1 MTHQQQHPTH
11 AEPTPPF
18 PHQQQQPPGREADM
32 EPLADHGE
40 DSYVGHARLEG
51 KVALIT
57 GGDSGIGRAVAIA
70 FAREGADV
78 LCSYWNEDEDAAET
92 SALVEDAG
100 RRCVTVAGDIGDR
113 GHCLALVDRTL
124 GELGRIDVLVNNAA
138 FQMSH
143 ESFLEIPPDEL
154 DFVFRTNVLAMF
166 HLCQA
171 AVPKMKAGSTIIN
184 TTSIQAA
191 QPSPQLLHYAATKGA
206 ISTFTKG
213 LAQEVAERGI
223 RVNAVAPGPIWTP
236 LVAMSFPADKNAQF
250 GADTPLGRPG
260 QPAELAPLY
269 VFLATEDSRYISGE
283 VIGATG
289 GKPLH

>member
-1 MTHQQQHPTH
+1 MSDQDPTR
-11 AEPTPPF
+11 AQPAPPF
-18 PHQQQQPPGREADM
+18 PEQEQQPPGNESQMR
-32 EPLADHGE
+32 PLADHGE
-40 DSYVGHARLEG
+40 TSYVGHGRLTD

-57 GGDSGIGRAVAIA
+57 GADSGIGRAVAIA

-78 LCSYWNEDEDAAET
+78 LCSYWKEDEDAEET
-92 SALVEDAG
+92 KRLVEEAG
-100 RRCVTVAGDIGDR
+100 RRCVTVAGDVGDR
-113 GHCLALVDRTL
+113 AHSRGLVERAVE
-124 GELGRIDVLVNNAA
+124 ELGGLDVLVNNAA
-138 FQMSH
+138 YQMAYD
-143 ESFLEIPPDEL
+143 SFLEIPAEEIE
-154 DFVFRTNVLAMF
+154 FVFRTNVIAMF

-171 AVPKMKAGSTIIN
+171 AVPRMLEGSTIIN

-191 QPSPQLLHYAATKGA
+191 QPSPELLHYAATKGA

-213 LAQEVAERGI
+213 LAQELAERGI

-236 LVAMSFPADKNAQF
+236 LVVMSFPGEENAEF

-269 VFLATEDSRYISGE
+269 VFLATDDSGYISGE

>member
-1 MTHQQQHPTH
+1 MSDQNPTQ

-18 PHQQQQPPGREADM
+18 PEQQQAPPGREAEM
-32 EPLADHGE
+32 RPLADHGE
-40 DSYVGHARLEG
+40 DSYVGHGRLND

-57 GGDSGIGRAVAIA
+57 GADSGIGRAVAIA

-78 LCSYWNEDEDAAET
+78 LCSYWKENEDAAET
-92 SALVEDAG
+92 RRLVEEAG
-100 RRCVTVAGDIGDR
+100 RRCLTVAGDIGER
-113 GHCLALVDRTL
+113 EHCRALVDRARD
-124 GELGRIDVLVNNAA
+124 ELGGLDVLVNNAA
-138 FQMSH
+138 YQMAYD
-143 ESFLEIPPDEL
+143 SFLEIPPDEVE
-154 DFVFRTNVLAMF
+154 FVFRTNVIAMF

-171 AVPKMKAGSTIIN
+171 AVPHMAEGSTIIN

-213 LAQEVAERGI
+213 LAQELAERGI

-236 LVAMSFPADKNAQF
+236 LVVMSFPAEKNAEF

-260 QPAELAPLY
+260 QPGELAPLY
-269 VFLATEDSRYISGE
+269 VFLATDDSRYISGE

-289 GKPLH
+289 GTPLH

>member
-1 MTHQQQHPTH
+1 MSDQDPTRTH
-11 AEPTPPF
+11 ATPPF
-18 PHQQQQPPGREADM
+18 PEQEQEPPGAESQMR
-32 EPLADHGE
+32 PLADHGE
-40 DSYVGHARLEG
+40 DSYIGHGRLTD

-57 GGDSGIGRAVAIA
+57 GADSGIGRAVAIA

-78 LCSYWNEDEDAAET
+78 LCSYWKEDDDAAET
-92 SALVEDAG
+92 KRIVEETG
-100 RRCVTVAGDIGDR
+100 RRCVTVPGDIGDR
-113 GHCLALVDRTL
+113 EHCRALVDRAV
-124 GELGRIDVLVNNAA
+124 GELGRLDVLVNNAA
-138 FQMSH
+138 YQMAYD
-143 ESFLEIPPDEL
+143 SFLEIPPEEIE
-154 DFVFRTNVLAMF
+154 FVFRTNVIAMF

-171 AVPKMKAGSTIIN
+171 AVPRMGAGSTIVN

-191 QPSPQLLHYAATKGA
+191 QPSPELLHYAATKGA

-213 LAQEVAERGI
+213 LAQEVAEQGI

-236 LVAMSFPADKNAQF
+236 LVVMSFPAEKNAEF

-269 VFLATEDSRYISGE
+269 VFLATDDSRYISGE

>member
-1 MTHQQQHPTH
+1 MSERDPTR
-11 AEPTPPF
+11 AQPAPPF
-18 PHQQQQPPGREADM
+18 PEQEQEPPGSEAQM
-32 EPLADHGE
+32 RPLADHGE
-40 DSYVGHARLEG
+40 TSYVGHGRLTD

-57 GGDSGIGRAVAIA
+57 GADSGIGRAVAIA

-78 LCSYWNEDEDAAET
+78 VCSYWKEDDDAAET
-92 SALVEDAG
+92 KRLVEEAG

-113 GHCLALVDRTL
+113 AHCRGLVDRAVE
-124 GELGRIDVLVNNAA
+124 ELGGLDVLVNNAA
-138 FQMSH
+138 YQMAYD
-143 ESFLEIPPDEL
+143 SFLEIPADEIE
-154 DFVFRTNVLAMF
+154 FVFRTNVIAMF

-171 AVPKMKAGSTIIN
+171 AVPRMPAGSTIVN

-213 LAQEVAERGI
+213 LAQEVAEQGI

-236 LVAMSFPADKNAQF
+236 LVVMSFPADKNAEF

-269 VFLATEDSRYISGE
+269 VFLATDDSAYISGE

>member
-1 MTHQQQHPTH
+1 MSDQNPTK
-11 AEPTPPF
+11 AEPVPPF
-18 PHQQQQPPGREADM
+18 PEQEQEPPGREADM
-32 EPLADHGE
+32 RPLADHGE
-40 DSYVGHARLEG
+40 KTYVGHGRLQD

-57 GGDSGIGRAVAIA
+57 GADSGIGRAVAIA
-70 FAREGADV
+70 YAREGADV
-78 LCSYWNEDEDAAET
+78 LCSYLEEDDDAAET
-92 SALVEDAG
+92 KRWVEEAG
-100 RRCVTVAGDIGDR
+100 RRCITVAGDVGDR
-113 GHCLALVDRTL
+113 DHCVALVERAVE
-124 GELGRIDVLVNNAA
+124 ELGGLDVLVNNAA
-138 FQMSH
+138 FQMAY
-143 ESFLEIPPDEL
+143 ESFLEIPPDEI
-154 DFVFRTNVLAMF
+154 DFVFRTNIISMF

-171 AVPKMKAGSTIIN
+171 AVPKMPEGSTIVN

-236 LVAMSFPADKNAQF
+236 LVVMSFPAEKNAQF

-260 QPAELAPLY
+260 QPGELAPIY
-269 VFLATEDSRYISGE
+269 VFLATEDSQYISGE
-283 VIGATG
+283 VVGATG

>member
-1 MTHQQQHPTH
+1 MSDQNPTQ
-11 AEPTPPF
+11 AAPTPPF
-18 PHQQQQPPGREADM
+18 PEQEQEPPGTATEMR
-32 EPLADHGE
+32 PLADHGE
-40 DSYVGHARLEG
+40 DSYVGHGRLMD

-57 GGDSGIGRAVAIA
+57 GADSGIGRAVALA

-78 LCSYWNEDEDAAET
+78 LCSYWKEADDAAET
-92 SALVEDAG
+92 RRLVEAAG
-100 RRCVTVAGDIGDR
+100 RRCVTVPGDIGDR
-113 GHCLALVDRTL
+113 EHCRALVERARE
-124 GELGRIDVLVNNAA
+124 ELGGLDVLVNNAA
-138 FQMSH
+138 YQMAY
-143 ESFLEIPPDEL
+143 ESFLEIPPEEI
-154 DFVFRTNVLAMF
+154 DFVFRTNVVAMF

-171 AVPKMKAGSTIIN
+171 AVPHMQPGSTIIN

-191 QPSPQLLHYAATKGA
+191 QPSPELLHYSATKGA

-213 LAQEVAERGI
+213 LAQELAERGI
-223 RVNAVAPGPIWTP
+223 RVNGVAPGPIWTP
-236 LVAMSFPADKNAQF
+236 LVVMSFPGSKNAEF

-260 QPAELAPLY
+260 QPGELAPLY

>member
-1 MTHQQQHPTH
+1 MADQDPTR
-11 AEPTPPF
+11 AEPRPPF
-18 PHQQQQPPGREADM
+18 PEQEQEPPGREADM
-32 EPLADHGE
+32 QPLADHGE
-40 DSYVGHARLEG
+40 HTYVGRGRLKD

-57 GGDSGIGRAVAIA
+57 GADSGIGRAVAIA
-70 FAREGADV
+70 FAREGADIV
-78 LCSYWNEDEDAAET
+78 GSYLEEHDDAAET
-92 SALVEDAG
+92 KRWVEEAG
-100 RRCVTVAGDIGDR
+100 RRCVTVPGDVGDR
-113 GHCLALVDRTL
+113 DHCFTLVDRAV
-124 GELGRIDVLVNNAA
+124 GEFGKLDVLINNAG
-138 FQMSH
+138 FQMSY
-143 ESFLEIPPDEL
+143 ESFLEIPPEEI
-154 DFVFRTNVLAMF
+154 DFVFRTNVISMF

-171 AVPKMKAGSTIIN
+171 AVPRMGAGSTIVN

-213 LAQEVAERGI
+213 LAQELAERGI

-236 LVAMSFPADKNAQF
+236 LVVMSFPAEKNAQF

-260 QPAELAPLY
+260 QPGELAPVY
-269 VFLATEDSRYISGE
+269 VFLATEESQYISGE

>member
-1 MTHQQQHPTH
+1 MTHQQEHPKH

-18 PHQQQQPPGREADM
+18 PRQEQAPPGREA
-32 EPLADHGE
+32 ELRPPADHGE
-40 DSYVGHARLEG
+40 ETYVGHGRLAD
-51 KVALIT
+51 KAALIT
-57 GGDSGIGRAVAIA
+57 GADSGIGRAVAIA
-70 FAREGADV
+70 FAREGADIV
-78 LCSYWNEDEDAAET
+78 CSYWKEHEDAAET
-92 SALVEDAG
+92 RRLVEAAG
-100 RRCVTVAGDIGDR
+100 RRCITVPGDIGDR
-113 GHCLALVDRTL
+113 EHCRALVERVV
-124 GELGRIDVLVNNAA
+124 GELGRLDVLVNNAA
-138 FQMSH
+138 FQMAY

-154 DFVFRTNVLAMF
+154 EFVFRTNVFAMF

-171 AVPKMKAGSTIIN
+171 AVPKMEPGSTIVN

-236 LVAMSFPADKNAQF
+236 LVTMSFPAEKNAQF

-260 QPAELAPLY
+260 QPGELAPLY
-269 VFLATEDSRYISGE
+269 VFLATDDSRYISGE

>member
-1 MTHQQQHPTH
+1 MSDRDPTR
-11 AEPTPPF
+11 AEPAPPF
-18 PHQQQQPPGREADM
+18 PEQEQEPPGSEAQM
-32 EPLADHGE
+32 RPLADHGE
-40 DSYVGHARLEG
+40 TSYVGHGRLTD

-57 GGDSGIGRAVAIA
+57 GADSGIGRAVAIA

-78 LCSYWNEDEDAAET
+78 VCSYWKEDDDAAET
-92 SALVEDAG
+92 KRLVEEAD

-113 GHCLALVDRTL
+113 AHCRGLVDRAVE
-124 GELGRIDVLVNNAA
+124 ELGGLDVLVNNAA
-138 FQMSH
+138 YQMAYD
-143 ESFLEIPPDEL
+143 SFLEIPADEIE
-154 DFVFRTNVLAMF
+154 FVFRTNVIAMF

-171 AVPKMKAGSTIIN
+171 AVPRMPKGSTVIN

-191 QPSPQLLHYAATKGA
+191 QPSPELLHYAATKGA

-213 LAQEVAERGI
+213 LAQELAEQGI

-236 LVAMSFPADKNAQF
+236 LVVMSFPADKNAEF

-269 VFLATEDSRYISGE
+269 VFLATDDSAYISGE

>member
-1 MTHQQQHPTH
+1 MSRQQQDPTQ

-18 PHQQQQPPGREADM
+18 PEQEQEPPGREAEM
-32 EPLADHGE
+32 QPRADHGE
-40 DSYVGHARLEG
+40 DSYVGYGRLTDR
-51 KVALIT
+51 VALIT
-57 GGDSGIGRAVAIA
+57 GADSGIGRAVAIA
-70 FAREGADV
+70 FAREGADL
-78 LCSYWNEDEDAAET
+78 LCSYWKEHEDAEET
-92 SALVEDAG
+92 RRLVEEAG
-100 RRCVTVAGDIGDR
+100 RRCVTVPGDIGDR
-113 GHCLALVDRTL
+113 EHSQSLVGRALD
-124 GELGRIDVLVNNAA
+124 ELGRLDVLVNNAA
-138 FQMSH
+138 YQMAH

-154 DFVFRTNVLAMF
+154 EFVFRTNVFAMF

-171 AVPKMKAGSTIIN
+171 AVPNMKPGSTIVN

-191 QPSPQLLHYAATKGA
+191 QPSPQLLHYASTKGA

-223 RVNAVAPGPIWTP
+223 RANAVAPGPIWTP
-236 LVAMSFPADKNAQF
+236 LVAMSFPGEKNAQF

-269 VFLATEDSRYISGE
+269 VFLACDESRYISGE

-289 GKPLH
+289 GKPLS

>member
-1 MTHQQQHPTH
+1 MTPRDPKH

-18 PHQQQQPPGREADM
+18 PEQEQEPPGREAEM
-32 EPLADHGE
+32 QPLADHGE
-40 DSYVGHARLEG
+40 ESYVGHDKLKDR
-51 KVALIT
+51 VALIT

-78 LCSYWNEDEDAAET
+78 LCSYWNEDDDAAET
-92 SALVEDAG
+92 KRLVEDAG
-100 RRCVTVAGDIGDR
+100 RRCITVAGDIGDR
-113 GHCLALVDRTL
+113 DHCRALVERAVAD
-124 GELGRIDVLVNNAA
+124 LGRLDVLVNNAA
-138 FQMSH
+138 FQMSYQ
-143 ESFLEIPPDEL
+143 SFLEIPPDEL

-171 AVPKMKAGSTIIN
+171 AVPRMEPGSTIIN

-236 LVAMSFPADKNAQF
+236 LVVMSFPAEKNAQF

-269 VFLATEDSRYISGE
+269 VFLATDHSRYVSGE

>member
-1 MTHQQQHPTH
+1 MSDQNPTK

-18 PHQQQQPPGREADM
+18 PEQEQEPPGREADM
-32 EPLADHGE
+32 RPLADHGE
-40 DSYVGHARLEG
+40 KTYVGHGRLHD

-57 GGDSGIGRAVAIA
+57 GADSGIGRAVAIA
-70 FAREGADV
+70 YAREGADV
-78 LCSYWNEDEDAAET
+78 LCSYLEEDDDAAET
-92 SALVEDAG
+92 KRWVEEAG
-100 RRCVTVAGDIGDR
+100 RRCITVAGDVGDR
-113 GHCLALVDRTL
+113 DHCVALVERAVE
-124 GELGRIDVLVNNAA
+124 ELGGLDVLVNNAA
-138 FQMSH
+138 FQMAY
-143 ESFLEIPPDEL
+143 ESFLEIPPDEI
-154 DFVFRTNVLAMF
+154 DFVFRTNIISMF

-171 AVPKMKAGSTIIN
+171 AVPKMPEGSTIVN

-236 LVAMSFPADKNAQF
+236 LVVMSFPAEKNAQF

-260 QPAELAPLY
+260 QPGELAPIY
-269 VFLATEDSRYISGE
+269 VFLATEDSQYISGE
-283 VIGATG
+283 VVGATG